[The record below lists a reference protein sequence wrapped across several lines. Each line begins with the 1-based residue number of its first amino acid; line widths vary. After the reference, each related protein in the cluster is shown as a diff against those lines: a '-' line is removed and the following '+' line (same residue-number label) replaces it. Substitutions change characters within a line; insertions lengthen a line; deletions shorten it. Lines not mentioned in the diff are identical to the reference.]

1 MVLTGHHKE
10 VVYIMERVGQQLGNY
25 RLIRLL
31 GKGAFADVYLGEHL
45 YLHTSVAIKI
55 LRTRV
60 DEATLSNFITE
71 ARLASHLVHP
81 HIIRVLDFGLEANVP
96 FLVMDYAPFGNLR
109 QQHPRGE
116 VVPLSTVVS
125 YVKALASGLQYAH
138 EQYLI
143 HRDLKP
149 ENVLLG
155 SNHEILLSDF
165 GLALLTSE
173 ADFIQRNE
181 RFGTLAFMAP
191 EVILGQPCPSSD
203 QYALAVMIYEWLSG
217 QPPFGG
223 AADKLTDAHL
233 YDVPPSLC
241 ARNPALS
248 LSVEQV
254 IFTGMSKEPALRFP
268 DVIAFARALEEAVQD
283 DPLWRTIFP
292 STATA
297 PSEAIPHQ
305 HKPRQPRARVCN
317 VPALL
322 TPLIGREHELQ
333 AVRDMLMYPEVR
345 LVTLTGTGGIGKT
358 HLALALGNELKEE
371 FAGGACFVSL
381 EALTDPRS
389 VCAAIAQALGLQ
401 EVGDS
406 SAFERLKSLLRDMQ
420 ILLLIDNFEQV
431 LPAAPMLSDLLSS
444 CPLLKI
450 LVTSRALLHVWGEYE
465 FTVPPLEVP
474 DLHHLPDLETL
485 RQVGSVSLFVQ
496 RTQARLPGFQLT
508 EENVHHIAEIC
519 VRLEGVPLALEL
531 SAVRSKLLPP
541 RLLLSLLE
549 PGLKVLTG
557 GRSDVPQR
565 QQTMHNTLSW
575 NDDLLSPDEQTL
587 FQWLA
592 VFAGG
597 CTLQAA
603 EAISMSLG
611 GMATPVLDVVAS
623 LIDKSLLQRTSLDED
638 ETRLYFLEMVR
649 AYALEHLAIC
659 GAMEQ
664 VRDAHAAYYLAF
676 SSEAGPDLPGAPRAA
691 WQKRLVREFE
701 NIREALHW
709 LLDHDRI
716 EEAMRMRLTLEQ
728 FWPSEDY
735 ANEMRSVLERTTGS
749 YYRIDAPGASKLK
762 ERALKVVSPP
772 AANYDEPRRTTCLVG
787 GSDRM
792 RLQKQDMQAASTQ
805 RRGSP
810 EARPH
815 FSPAHEELTTR
826 EIEVLRL
833 LALGMSNNQ
842 IARHLVVSV
851 NTVNTHNQS
860 IFGKLGVNSR
870 SSATRYALEYHLV

>member
-1 MVLTGHHKE
+1 
-10 VVYIMERVGQQLGNY
+10 MERVGQQLGNY

-60 DEATLSNFITE
+60 DESTLSNFITE

-81 HIIRVLDFGLEANVP
+81 HIIRVLDFGLQVDVP

-109 QQHPRGE
+109 QLHPRSA
-116 VVPLSTVVS
+116 VVPLPTVVS

-138 EQYLI
+138 EQHLI

-173 ADFIQRNE
+173 ADFTLINE

-203 QYALAVMIYEWLSG
+203 QYALAVMVYEWLSG
-217 QPPFGG
+217 QPPFGVP
-223 AADKLTDAHL
+223 ADKLADAHL

-241 ARNPALS
+241 ARHPALP

-254 IFTGMSKEPALRFP
+254 IFTAMSKEPALRFP
-268 DVIAFARALEEAVQD
+268 DVITFARALEETVQD
-283 DPLWRTIFP
+283 NPLWRAISPQPAASPT
-292 STATA
+292 
-297 PSEAIPHQ
+297 EANTYQ
-305 HKPRQPRARVCN
+305 HTPRARMRN

-322 TPLIGREHELQ
+322 TPLIGREHEFQ
-333 AVRDMLMYPEVR
+333 AVRELLMYPEVR
-345 LVTLTGTGGIGKT
+345 IVTLTGTGGIGKT

-371 FAGGACFVSL
+371 FADGICFVSL

-389 VCAAIAQALGLQ
+389 VCATIAHALGLR

-406 SAFERLKSLLRDMQ
+406 NAFERLKNLLRDMQ

-431 LPAAPMLSDLLSS
+431 LPVAPILSDLLSS

-465 FTVPPLEVP
+465 FTLSPLEVP

-485 RQVGSVSLFVQ
+485 RRMGSVSLFVH
-496 RTQARLPGFQLT
+496 RAQARLPGFRLT
-508 EENVHHIAEIC
+508 EGNARHIAEIC

-549 PGLKVLTG
+549 PGLKMLTG

-565 QQTMHNTLSW
+565 QQTLHNSLSW
-575 NDDLLSPDEQTL
+575 NDGLLSADEQTL
-587 FQWLA
+587 FQRLA
-592 VFAGG
+592 VFVGG

-603 EAISMSLG
+603 EAISMSLS
-611 GMATPVLDVVAS
+611 GMATPALDVVAS
-623 LIDKSLLQRTSLDED
+623 LIDKSLLQRTALDED

-649 AYALEHLAIC
+649 AYALEHLAVC
-659 GAMEQ
+659 GEMEQ
-664 VRDAHAAYYLAF
+664 ARDAHAVYYLALAT
-676 SSEAGPDLPGAPRAA
+676 EAGPGLSGARRAA
-691 WQKRLVREFE
+691 WQKRLVGEFE
-701 NIREALHW
+701 NLREALCW
-709 LLDHDRI
+709 LRDHDRI
-716 EEAMRMRLTLEQ
+716 EEALRMALALEQ

-735 ANEMRSVLERTTGS
+735 ASEMRNILRRALDVSRES
-749 YYRIDAPGASKLK
+749 DAPVPFQLK
-762 ERALKVVSPP
+762 ERALNVVGSL
-772 AANYDEPRRTTCLVG
+772 AADYGERATSYVG
-787 GSDRM
+787 GSDRVSLPD
-792 RLQKQDMQAASTQ
+792 RDEQSASTQ
-805 RRGSP
+805 KRGSSV
-810 EARPH
+810 AKLH

-842 IARHLVVSV
+842 IAERLVVST

-860 IFGKLGVNSR
+860 IFGKLGVKSR
-870 SSATRYALEYHLV
+870 SGATRYALEYHLV

>member
-1 MVLTGHHKE
+1 
-10 VVYIMERVGQQLGNY
+10 MERVGQQLGNY
-25 RLIRLL
+25 RLMRLL

-60 DEATLSNFITE
+60 DESTLSNFITE

-81 HIIRVLDFGLEANVP
+81 HIIRVLDFGLQADIP
-96 FLVMDYAPFGNLR
+96 FLVMDYAPLGNLR
-109 QQHPRGE
+109 QLHPRGA
-116 VVPLSTVVS
+116 VVPLPTVVS
-125 YVKALASGLQYAH
+125 YVNALASGLQYAH
-138 EQYLI
+138 EQHLI

-155 SNHEILLSDF
+155 ANHEILLSDF

-173 ADFIQRNE
+173 ADFTRINE

-203 QYALAVMIYEWLSG
+203 QYALAVMVYEWLGG
-217 QPPFGG
+217 QPPF
-223 AADKLTDAHL
+223 AVSADKLTDAHL

-241 ARNPALS
+241 ARNPALP
-248 LSVEQV
+248 LAVEQV
-254 IFTGMSKEPALRFP
+254 IFTGMSKESALRFP
-268 DVIAFARALEEAVQD
+268 DVITFAGALEEASQD
-283 DPLWRTIFP
+283 VPLWHTISP
-292 STATA
+292 QPANT
-297 PSEAIPHQ
+297 PSEANTYQ
-305 HKPRQPRARVCN
+305 LRPRARWHN

-333 AVRDMLMYPEVR
+333 AIRELLLYPDVR

-358 HLALALGNELKEE
+358 HLALTLGKELKEE
-371 FAGGACFVSL
+371 FTDGACFVSL
-381 EALTDPRS
+381 EALTDPMS
-389 VCAAIAQALGLQ
+389 VCATIAHALGLQ

-406 SAFERLKSLLRDMQ
+406 NAFERLKGLLRDRQ

-431 LPAAPMLSDLLSS
+431 LPAAPLLSGLLSS
-444 CPLLKI
+444 CPQLKI

-465 FTVPPLEVP
+465 FTLPSLEVP

-485 RQVGSVSLFVQ
+485 QRMGSVSLFIH
-496 RTQARLPGFQLT
+496 RTQARLLGFRLT
-508 EENVHHIAEIC
+508 EENARHIAEIC

-557 GRSDVPQR
+557 GRADVPQR
-565 QQTMHNTLSW
+565 QQTLHNSLSW
-575 NDDLLSPDEQTL
+575 NDGLLSADEQTL
-587 FQWLA
+587 FQRLA
-592 VFAGG
+592 VFVGG

-603 EAISMSLG
+603 EALSLSLG
-611 GMATPVLDVVAS
+611 GMATPALDVVAS

-638 ETRLYFLEMVR
+638 ETRLYFLDMVR
-649 AYALEHLAIC
+649 AYALEHLAVC
-659 GAMEQ
+659 GEMEQ
-664 VRDAHAAYYLAF
+664 ARDAHAAYYLALATE
-676 SSEAGPDLPGAPRAA
+676 SGSNLPGEQQAA

-701 NIREALHW
+701 NLREVLCW
-709 LLDHDRI
+709 LLDRNRI
-716 EEAMRMRLTLEQ
+716 EEALRMGQALEQ

-735 ANEMRSVLERTTGS
+735 ASEMRSILEQALEAR
-749 YYRIDAPGASKLK
+749 RELDASVASKLK
-762 ERALKVVSPP
+762 ERALKVVGSP
-772 AANYDEPRRTTCLVG
+772 AADYGERATGLVG
-787 GSDRM
+787 GSDRVSLHD
-792 RLQKQDMQAASTQ
+792 RDELAASTQ
-805 RRGSP
+805 KRGSP
-810 EARPH
+810 VEKLH
-815 FSPAHEELTTR
+815 FSPAHEELTIR

-842 IARHLVVSV
+842 IAERLVVST

-860 IFGKLGVNSR
+860 IFGKLGVKSR
-870 SSATRYALEYHLV
+870 SGATRYALEYHLV

>member
-1 MVLTGHHKE
+1 
-10 VVYIMERVGQQLGNY
+10 MERVGQQLGNY
-25 RLIRLL
+25 RLLRLL

-60 DEATLSNFITE
+60 DEFTLSNFITE
-71 ARLASHLVHP
+71 ARLASHLLHP
-81 HIIRVLDFGLEANVP
+81 HIIRVLDFGLQVDVP

-109 QQHPRGE
+109 QQHPRGT
-116 VVPLSTVVS
+116 VVPLPIVVS

-138 EQYLI
+138 EQHLI

-155 SNHEILLSDF
+155 ANHEILLSDF

-173 ADFIQRNE
+173 ADFTRINE

-203 QYALAVMIYEWLSG
+203 QYALAVMVYEWLSG

-223 AADKLTDAHL
+223 AADTLADAHL

-241 ARNPALS
+241 ARNSSIP

-254 IFTGMSKEPALRFP
+254 IFTGMSKEPMLRFP
-268 DVIAFARALEEAVQD
+268 DVITFVRALEEAVQD

-292 STATA
+292 STEIA
-297 PSEAIPHQ
+297 PSEAIPYQ
-305 HKPRQPRARVCN
+305 HKPRARVCN

-333 AVRDMLMYPEVR
+333 AVRDMLMYPEIR

-358 HLALALGNELKEE
+358 HLALALGNQLMEE
-371 FAGGACFVSL
+371 FADGACFVSL
-381 EALTDPRS
+381 EALSDPRS

-401 EVGDS
+401 EVRDN
-406 SAFERLKSLLRDMQ
+406 SAFDRLKILLRDMQ
-420 ILLLIDNFEQV
+420 TLLLIDNFEQV
-431 LPAAPMLSDLLSS
+431 LPAAPILSALLSS
-444 CPLLKI
+444 CPRLKI

-465 FTVPPLEVP
+465 FTLPPLEVP
-474 DLHHLPDLETL
+474 DLEHLPDLETL
-485 RQVGSVSLFVQ
+485 RQVGSMSLFVH
-496 RTQARLPGFQLT
+496 RAQARLPGFQLT
-508 EENVHHIAEIC
+508 EENAHHIAEIC

-565 QQTMHNTLSW
+565 QQTLHNTLSW
-575 NDDLLSPDEQTL
+575 NDDLLSADEQTL
-587 FQWLA
+587 FQRLA

-603 EAISMSLG
+603 EAISLSLG
-611 GMATPVLDVVAS
+611 GMATPVLDNVAS
-623 LIDKSLLQRTSLDED
+623 LIDKSLLQRTALDED

-649 AYALEHLAIC
+649 GYALERLAVC
-659 GAMEQ
+659 GEMEQ
-664 VRDAHAAYYLAF
+664 ARDAHATYYLALAE
-676 SSEAGPDLPGAPRAA
+676 EAGLGLPGGRRAA
-691 WQKRLVREFE
+691 WQKRLARELE
-701 NIREALHW
+701 NLREALSW
-709 LLDHDRI
+709 LLHHNRV
-716 EEAMRMRLTLEQ
+716 EEVLRMALTLEQ
-728 FWPSEDY
+728 FWASGDY
-735 ANEMRSVLERTTGS
+735 AAEMRRFLERALEAS
-749 YYRIDAPGASKLK
+749 RESDAPVPFQLR
-762 ERALKVVSPP
+762 ERALKVLGPLV
-772 AANYDEPRRTTCLVG
+772 ADYDEPERATSLVG
-787 GSDRM
+787 RSNQVS
-792 RLQKQDMQAASTQ
+792 LQNQVTHSITASTQ
-805 RRGSP
+805 KRGSP
-810 EARPH
+810 GARLH

-842 IARHLVVSV
+842 IAERLVVSV

>member
-1 MVLTGHHKE
+1 
-10 VVYIMERVGQQLGNY
+10 MERVGQQLGNY
-25 RLIRLL
+25 RLLRLL

-60 DEATLSNFITE
+60 DESALANFITE

-81 HIIRVLDFGLEANVP
+81 HIIRVLDFGLQVEVP

-109 QQHPRGE
+109 QLHPRGA
-116 VVPLSTVVS
+116 VVSLPTVAS

-138 EQYLI
+138 KQHLI

-173 ADFIQRNE
+173 ADYMRINE

-203 QYALAVMIYEWLSG
+203 QYALAVMAYEWLSG

-223 AADKLTDAHL
+223 SVDKLADAHL

-241 ARNPALS
+241 ARNPAIP

-254 IFTGMSKEPALRFP
+254 VFTGMSKEPALRFP
-268 DVIAFARALEEAVQD
+268 DVITFARALEETVQD
-283 DPLWRTIFP
+283 APLSSTIFSQP
-292 STATA
+292 VSLSSRANTY
-297 PSEAIPHQ
+297 Q
-305 HKPRQPRARVCN
+305 HSPRARSHK

-322 TPLIGREHELQ
+322 TPLIGREHDFQ
-333 AVRDMLMYPEVR
+333 AVRDSLMSPEVR

-358 HLALALGNELKEE
+358 HLALALGNELMGQ
-371 FAGGACFVSL
+371 FADGACFVSL
-381 EALTDPRS
+381 EELTDPRS
-389 VCAAIAQALGLQ
+389 VCAAIVHALGLQ

-406 SAFERLKSLLRDMQ
+406 SAFERLKSVLRDMQ

-431 LPAAPMLSDLLSS
+431 LPAAPLFSDLLSA

-450 LVTSRALLHVWGEYE
+450 LVTSRALLHVWGEHE
-465 FTVPPLEVP
+465 FTLSPLEVP
-474 DLHHLPDLETL
+474 DLDHLPDLETL

-496 RTQARLPGFQLT
+496 RAQARLPGFQLT
-508 EENVHHIAEIC
+508 EGNARHIAEIC

-565 QQTMHNTLSW
+565 QQTLHNSLSW
-575 NDDLLSPDEQTL
+575 NDDLLSPDEHTL
-587 FQWLA
+587 FQRLA

-603 EAISMSLG
+603 EAISLALG

-623 LIDKSLLQRTSLDED
+623 LIDKSLLQRTALDED

-649 AYALEHLAIC
+649 AYALEHLAVC
-659 GAMEQ
+659 GEMELA
-664 VRDAHAAYYLAF
+664 RDAHAAYYLALTA
-676 SSEAGPDLPGAPRAA
+676 EAGSGLFGTQRAA

-701 NIREALHW
+701 NLREALRW
-709 LLDHDRI
+709 LLAHDRR
-716 EEAMRMRLTLEQ
+716 EEALRMGHALEQ
-728 FWPSEDY
+728 FCPSEDY
-735 ANEMRSVLERTTGS
+735 ASEMRTIMERAREAS
-749 YYRIDAPGASKLK
+749 RESDAPIPFQPGEKALVAVGSLAADYD
-762 ERALKVVSPP
+762 ERAIS
-772 AANYDEPRRTTCLVG
+772 LVG
-787 GSDRM
+787 GSARAS
-792 RLQKQDMQAASTQ
+792 LQNQDKRAASTQ
-805 RRGSP
+805 KSESSG
-810 EARPH
+810 ARLH
-815 FSPAHEELTTR
+815 FSPAHEELTIR

-833 LALGMSNNQ
+833 LAMGMSNNQ
-842 IARHLVVSV
+842 IAERLVVST

-860 IFGKLGVNSR
+860 IFGKLGVKSR
-870 SSATRYALEYHLV
+870 SGATRYALEYHLV